1 MKATYISQHYICILY
16 PSTYTKDK
24 LENNAAENFCHL
36 LLKISRINNLWFA
49 SLLSRVTGFSF
60 HLPWKH
66 VFEERERTLF
76 LPLKCSS
83 FRSGLKVMND
93 MPTSTKFIFLLSLV
107 RNARMESFTR
117 KTSEKSMGNSSLMEV
132 SNTIYHEY
140 IPEIIAN
147 ITFSHHERKK
157 APEYNFFFFLYLN
170 NRH

>member
-1 MKATYISQHYICILY
+1 MQRKTFAICYSKLVESTISDSPPL
-16 PSTYTKDK
+16 
-24 LENNAAENFCHL
+24 
-36 LLKISRINNLWFA
+36 
-49 SLLSRVTGFSF
+49 LLSRVIFPSISLENMFSKRGRG
-60 HLPWKH
+60 P
-66 VFEERERTLF
+66 F

-132 SNTIYHEY
+132 SNTIYHQY